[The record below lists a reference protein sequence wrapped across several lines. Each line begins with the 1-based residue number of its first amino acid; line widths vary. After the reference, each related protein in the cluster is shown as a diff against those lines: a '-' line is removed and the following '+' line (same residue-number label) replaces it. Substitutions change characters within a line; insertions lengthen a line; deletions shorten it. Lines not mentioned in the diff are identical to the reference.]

1 MAFTFKERLD
11 RKKAHDLRTIERLM
25 AKAQSSYKPQS
36 QGMMGLDAIFNVA
49 KLAKNIPWLQAFGY
63 GGDLLKNLLDKRE
76 YSMPDIPQNLMFGQ
90 ESMQDMQE
98 KIRKMN
104 DMIQKK
110 RNVETLKTL
119 AEFGFGEVAEP
130 GKEWLQGKMAKPIAK
145 GETMLSEMTKG
156 TKLSGLSD
164 RFSDKFGSISKNIGL
179 SKDKSPSYT
188 NIKYEPNFA
197 KGDSRFEYISPF
209 RRGN

>member
-90 ESMQDMQE
+90 ESVQAMQD

-104 DMIQKK
+104 DMIKKK
-110 RNVETLKTL
+110 RNVEALKTL
-119 AEFGFGEVAEP
+119 AEFGFGEVAEG
-130 GKEWLQGKMAKPIAK
+130 GKDWVQGKMAKPIAK

-156 TKLSGLSD
+156 TKLSGASD
-164 RFSDKFGSISKNIGL
+164 WLSDKFGSISKE
-179 SKDKSPSYT
+179 PYT
-188 NIKYEPNFA
+188 NIKYQPDLS
-197 KGDSRFEYISPF
+197 KGEDLFKYTPKYL
-209 RRGN
+209 RGGN